1 MTHRALQD
9 SVALV
14 TGATSGIG
22 RATAE
27 AFASRGCKVVL
38 AGRREELGEEAAE
51 SIRDEGGDALFVQTD
66 VNDDDQVRGPVE
78 RAVNEYGRLDI
89 AFNNAGIEGDPLTPL
104 HESSLDN
111 FDRIIRTNVRSVL
124 VSMQAEIPAMLQNG
138 GGSIINNA
146 SVAGMIGFPG
156 GSIYAASK
164 HAVLGLT
171 KCAALEYSASG
182 VRVNAVAP
190 AVIETGMFE
199 RFMGGDNETREFAL
213 GLHPI
218 GRFGASAEVADV
230 VVWLGSSESS
240 FVTGV
245 TVPIDGGFT
254 AR

>member
-51 SIRDEGGDALFVQTD
+51 SIRDEGGDALFVRTD
-66 VNDDDQVRGPVE
+66 VNDDDQVRGLVE
-78 RAVNEYGRLDI
+78 RAVDEYGRLDI

-156 GSIYAASK
+156 ASIYAASK

-199 RFMGGDNETREFAL
+199 RFMGGDNEIREFAL

-218 GRFGASAEVADV
+218 GRFGASSEVADV

>member
-27 AFASRGCKVVL
+27 AFASKGCKVVL

-51 SIRDEGGDALFVQTD
+51 SIRDEGGDALFVRTD
-66 VNDDDQVRGPVE
+66 VNDDDQVRGLVE
-78 RAVNEYGRLDI
+78 RAVDEYGRLDI

-156 GSIYAASK
+156 ASIYTASK

-199 RFMGGDNETREFAL
+199 RFMGGGNEMREFAL

-218 GRFGASAEVADV
+218 GRFGASSEVADV